1 MAGIEERL
9 TRLEKILNK
18 VLCCETNEFTGPQG
32 PVGAPGRDGAPGSQG
47 PQGVP
52 GPVGPAGLNWMGTF
66 VPCVVYSQNDAV
78 SFEGASYFVT
88 CEDTSGGE
96 CESPYDN
103 TTCWALLASQ
113 GATGPMGPQGPAGT
127 SATIPPLTQASLVA
141 DTTSPPTI
149 TEDIN
154 FVTCNAST
162 DSITLPS
169 PSFLGQEILV
179 LAQNN
184 LYNFF
189 VKSASF
195 IIEDHGTQFPV
206 NSLTVQPN
214 NTYRF
219 TWNGKAWTAEAINGR
234 AYKFNNYDLVRTL
247 FNIKETEVN
256 SVTSGAGI
264 TLAYLNS
271 TYTSAQYP
279 IGFKVYFTI
288 PKTVAIKISN
298 TDWVS
303 ISFGTIT

>member
-1 MAGIEERL
+1 MAGIEERV

-32 PVGAPGRDGAPGSQG
+32 PVGAPGRDGAPGSEG

-66 VPCVVYSQNDAV
+66 VPCVIYSQNDAV
-78 SFEGASYFVT
+78 SFGGASYFVT
-88 CEDTSGGE
+88 CEDTSTGE

-103 TTCWALLASQ
+103 TSCWALLANQ

-127 SATIPPLTQASLVA
+127 SATIPPLTQGTLIA
-141 DTTSPPTI
+141 DTASPPI
-149 TEDIN
+149 IPYDIN

-184 LYNFF
+184 VKNFF
-189 VKSASF
+189 VKGTTN

-206 NSLTVQPN
+206 NTLTVEPN

-219 TWNGKAWTAEAINGR
+219 TWNGKSWTAEGINGR
-234 AYKFNNYDLVRTL
+234 VYKYNNFDLVRTF
-247 FNIKETEVN
+247 FNIRETEVN
-256 SVTSGAGI
+256 SIVTGGGI

-271 TYTSAQYP
+271 TYPISQFP
-279 IGFKVYFTI
+279 IGIKVYCTI
-288 PKTVAIKISN
+288 PKIIAIRINS
-298 TDWVS
+298 TTWVS
-303 ISFGTIT
+303 LGYGTIT